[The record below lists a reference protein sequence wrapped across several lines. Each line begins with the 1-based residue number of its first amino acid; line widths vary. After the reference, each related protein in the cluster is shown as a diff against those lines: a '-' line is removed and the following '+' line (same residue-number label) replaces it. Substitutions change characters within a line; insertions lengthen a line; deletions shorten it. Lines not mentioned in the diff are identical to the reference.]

1 MFYFLIPYLP
11 EIIMR
16 SNDYSMLAAT
26 LRGRKGGVKNRDNM
40 TPEDLNVFK
49 YSLGSWGMS
58 LLLV

>member
-1 MFYFLIPYLP
+1 
-11 EIIMR
+11 MR

-40 TPEDLNVFK
+40 TQEDLNVFK